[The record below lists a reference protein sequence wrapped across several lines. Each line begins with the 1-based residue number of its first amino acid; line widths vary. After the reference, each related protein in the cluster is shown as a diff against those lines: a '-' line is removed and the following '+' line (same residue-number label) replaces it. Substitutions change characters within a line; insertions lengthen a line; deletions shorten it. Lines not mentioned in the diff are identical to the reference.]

1 MLKVL
6 QTQEDQMLEYPFKL
20 IKALAFIH
28 KKLNLSQDEFKHYYE
43 KNHAPLANSLL
54 TLESYE
60 RNYIHNYQAPFFESH
75 GSISIFKYKSSKSL
89 EVIGEQMASDAGDIL
104 RNDELNFM
112 NVEKN
117 FYLLTESNELSNK
130 TFKKKIFYIA
140 YTPDEL
146 FCLDGINGIIKISD
160 NLILDHESIIGVPEY
175 GVLKSAV
182 AEDLDQLLKEYPKTI
197 MTS

>member
-1 MLKVL
+1 
-6 QTQEDQMLEYPFKL
+6 MLEYPFKL

-54 TLESYE
+54 TLEGYE
-60 RNYIHNYQAPFFESH
+60 RNYIHNYQAPFFESL

-117 FYLLTESNELSNK
+117 FYLLTKSNELSDK
-130 TFKKKIFYIA
+130 TFKKKIFYVA
-140 YTPDEL
+140 YRPDEL